1 MGIDRIEVFC
11 DGSVTNAVMDDP
23 FTSHLGDE
31 FVGRAMV
38 VIPVRDYGLIE
49 QTREGMVTDRGT
61 AASTEVEVFAIR
73 TALRVCRDLSL
84 VRFTVHSD
92 CQRAIGGCGRSP
104 TRPRRSSCSRR
115 RAGTSGSRAA
125 PCGRGC
131 RRTPSGTSRRLG
143 LRGHGLADWA
153 RYPRVVAS
161 RGGPPRL
168 HAPGDLTD
176 ERGSED
182 GQIACKLL
190 QAVPERRPG
199 STTNG
204 HLAGQ
209 PTPVFRGRL
218 RCAAVAGS
226 LRSRRSWVRIPPGV
240 PPKPFI
246 ETDLRPFDDLSLQAR
261 PTVIGKHMQAERIP
275 MRACIGHRVVIAA
288 NFQETRLRG
297 RGSL

>member
-1 MGIDRIEVFC
+1 
-11 DGSVTNAVMDDP
+11 
-23 FTSHLGDE
+23 
-31 FVGRAMV
+31 
-38 VIPVRDYGLIE
+38 
-49 QTREGMVTDRGT
+49 
-61 AASTEVEVFAIR
+61 
-73 TALRVCRDLSL
+73 
-84 VRFTVHSD
+84 
-92 CQRAIGGCGRSP
+92 
-104 TRPRRSSCSRR
+104 
-115 RAGTSGSRAA
+115 
-125 PCGRGC
+125 
-131 RRTPSGTSRRLG
+131 LG

-240 PPKPFI
+240 PTPSPSSSSASAALGGGASHAPERVRSPKW
-246 ETDLRPFDDLSLQAR
+246 ETGGKSLTLQWTPHPPSVWSSRLLKKSPKGDRQIDPRVLPCSHRLLILPPAR
-261 PTVIGKHMQAERIP
+261 
-275 MRACIGHRVVIAA
+275 
-288 NFQETRLRG
+288 RG
-297 RGSL
+297 RTLEVPPAGPKEVCRDPSNGHAHRDPRGSCALH